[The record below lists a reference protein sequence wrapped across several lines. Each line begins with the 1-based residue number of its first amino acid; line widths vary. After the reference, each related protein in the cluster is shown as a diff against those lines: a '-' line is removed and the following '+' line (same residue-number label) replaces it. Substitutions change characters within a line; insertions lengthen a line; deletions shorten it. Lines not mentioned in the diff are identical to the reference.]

1 MTLSPRF
8 VRGAGLGLVLL
19 ACASVHAQGLNP
31 PPAPPANPVTVSK
44 SQLGKVL
51 FWEEQLSST
60 GTTACGTCHL
70 PSAGGSDPRSAGP
83 DATHPGFD
91 DLFGTADD
99 VQGSPGVSRTLVS
112 GEYEP
117 STDFGLGPQV
127 TGRRGM
133 SVINA
138 AYFQSLFWD
147 GRADS
152 SFEDPI
158 TGATLIP
165 VGGAL
170 ESQAVEPPLSDVE
183 MAHVGQDWPALAAKI
198 ATATPLDYAATVPGA
213 LDAWIAGRSYPDLF
227 NEAFGTPD
235 VTPAR
240 IAMAIATYERTQFSD
255 QTPFNAAIS
264 GNPMALTPQENMGRQ
279 VFNGPGRCVICHSGP
294 FLSDGQFH
302 YTGVRPNFEDLGR
315 RAVTGNIQDT
325 GRMRTPT
332 LLNVELRAPFFHDGS
347 AATLE
352 EVVDFYIRGG
362 DFNAPN
368 KAPQIGPINI
378 SPPERNALLAFLRR
392 PMTDLRVRDEL
403 APFDRPTLYSESS
416 HVPGTF
422 GSGTTGTGGLMP
434 RMIALEPPASGNASF
449 SVAVDHVTG
458 GLPAVFAI
466 DSQSNPFGSTVFGTQ
481 VFIGLSSALS
491 LHRIPATQGQ
501 GVGQGYASVEIPIPP
516 DAGLV
521 GASLFGQWFV
531 LDPGAP
537 GRFAATDAVAFTI
550 Y

>member
-1 MTLSPRF
+1 MTLSPRSL
-8 VRGAGLGLVLL
+8 RGAGFGLALL
-19 ACASVHAQGLNP
+19 SCTLVHAQGLNP
-31 PPAPPANPVTVSK
+31 PPAPPANPVTVAK
-44 SQLGKVL
+44 ARLGKVL

-60 GTTACGTCHL
+60 GTTACGTCHI
-70 PSAGGSDPRSAGP
+70 PNAGGSDPRSAGP
-83 DATHPGFD
+83 GAAHPGFD

-99 VQGSPGVSRTLVS
+99 VQGSPGVSRTLAD

-117 STDFGLGPQV
+117 STHFGLAPQV

-138 AYFQSLFWD
+138 AYFQDLFWD

-158 TGATLIP
+158 SGATLIP
-165 VGGAL
+165 FGGAL
-170 ESQAVEPPLSDVE
+170 ESQAVGPPVNDIE
-183 MAHVGQDWPALAAKI
+183 MAHVGGDWPSLAAKL
-198 ATATPLDYAATVPGA
+198 ASATPLDYAATVPGA

-227 NEAFGTPD
+227 DEAFGTPD

-255 QTPFNAAIS
+255 QTPFNEAIR

-279 VFNGPGRCVICHSGP
+279 VFNGPGRCVTCHAGP
-294 FLSDGQFH
+294 LLSDGQFH
-302 YTGVRPNFEDLGR
+302 YTGVRPNFEDPGR
-315 RAVTGNIQDT
+315 QAVTGNIQDT

-332 LLNVELRAPFFHDGS
+332 LLNVELRAPYFHDGS
-347 AATLE
+347 ADTLAD
-352 EVVDFYIRGG
+352 VVDFYIRGG

-368 KAPQIGPINI
+368 KAPQIAPINLN
-378 SPPERNALLAFLRR
+378 PQQRDALIAFLRR

-416 HVPGTF
+416 HLPGRF
-422 GSGTTGTGGLMP
+422 GSGTPGSGGLTP

-449 SVAVDHVTG
+449 RVAVDNVTG
-458 GLPAVFAI
+458 GLPAVFAL
-466 DSQSNPFGSTVFGTQ
+466 DTQSNPFGSTVYGTQ
-481 VFIGLSSALS
+481 VYLGLSSSIQLD
-491 LHRIPATQGQ
+491 RISATN
-501 GVGQGYASVEIPIPP
+501 GVGIGQGYATAQIPIPP
-516 DAGLV
+516 DPGLV
-521 GASLFGQWFV
+521 GTSFFGQWFV
-531 LDPGAP
+531 LDPAAP
-537 GRFAATDAVAFTI
+537 GRFAATDAIAFTI